1 MVLDASKPLT
11 HKRILE
17 RELEGFGIRLNKP
30 APEMNFRKK
39 DKGGIS
45 MVNQMKEKPTHL
57 DLETVTSILK
67 EYKINNAEIVLR
79 ADVTIDEF
87 IDVVQGNVVRIP
99 CIYVMN
105 KIDSISIEELDLIDQ
120 TPN

>member
-1 MVLDASKPLT
+1 MT
-11 HKRILE
+11 HKKVLE
-17 RELEGFGIRLNKP
+17 RELSAFGIRLNQP
-30 APEMNFRKK
+30 PPDMTFRKK

-45 MVNQMKEKPTHL
+45 LVNQMKEKPTHL

-79 ADVTIDEF
+79 SDVTMDDF

-105 KIDSISIEELDLIDQ
+105 KIDSISMEELDLIDQ